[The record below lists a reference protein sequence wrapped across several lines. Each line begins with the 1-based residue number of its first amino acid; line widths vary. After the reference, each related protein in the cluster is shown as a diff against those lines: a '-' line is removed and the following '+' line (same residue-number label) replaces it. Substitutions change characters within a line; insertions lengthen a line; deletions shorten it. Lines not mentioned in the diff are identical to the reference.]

1 MSAKNKEI
9 SRRTKDKMNNVMKN
23 KDCNLNFSSSSEY
36 SITKNKTIIDS
47 YIASKKSK
55 DNNKTFPQERYF
67 KKTLIAQR
75 KDSNSSSQNEQDSS
89 ITFNTY
95 SNLEN
100 HSFHETIYSKGQIQQ
115 RPSIQYKEDK
125 KKIDSILKKN
135 DNSISKNFA
144 APETKF
150 VYKIQIKIS
159 SNRKKIPFLSKDK
172 KKGIPINKSLLNSK
186 LSQNKSQNI
195 QESNTTDRNNSQI
208 KVLNEGN
215 PIKNVD
221 NQNIISE
228 FRNTLMVLNN
238 VSQVMMMNNQNME
251 KLNKNMTKMN
261 QNFESFIKTQDDFNK
276 GILNIIKNKV

>member
-9 SRRTKDKMNNVMKN
+9 SRRTKDKMNNIMEN

-55 DNNKTFPQERYF
+55 ENNKTFPQERYF

-75 KDSNSSSQNEQDSS
+75 KDSNSSSQKYEQDSS

-125 KKIDSILKKN
+125 KKIDSILKKY

-144 APETKF
+144 APETKLAN
-150 VYKIQIKIS
+150 KMQIETS
-159 SNRKKIPFLSKDK
+159 SDRKKIPFPSKDK
-172 KKGIPINKSLLNSK
+172 KKGIPVGKSLLGSK

-195 QESNTTDRNNSQI
+195 QESNAADGNSGRI
-208 KVLNEGN
+208 KVLNEEN
-215 PIKNVD
+215 PIKNAD
-221 NQNIISE
+221 NQSIISE
-228 FRNTLMVLNN
+228 FRNAIVVLNN
-238 VSQVMMMNNQNME
+238 VSQVMMVNNQNME
-251 KLNKNMTKMN
+251 KLNK
-261 QNFESFIKTQDDFNK
+261 NFESFIKTQDDFNK
-276 GILNIIKNKV
+276 GILNIIKNKA